1 MLALGIGAHAQVGP
15 PLAANPNSN
24 NGYGFVQSSGTY
36 APLSSSRTIWQA
48 GATLATN
55 AVSNA
60 VSLPFTFKY
69 NGKSYTN
76 IYISNNGYITFGSP
90 TTATTYAGLSS
101 DLTTVGNIYE
111 GAIAGFAVNLR
122 NTNTTTSEIAYET
135 VGSKFVVQFT
145 DLQGNSASA
154 AQAISFQIQLD
165 SSNNSVAIVY
175 GTCASGTATLTG
187 EVGLKGAESSDVNNR
202 TGTNW
207 TTSAIGTSNSSTMT
221 LGTSGAATI
230 PASGLTF
237 TFTPGTWLNAPT
249 SYATLPFTESFG
261 SWVNG
266 NSTADLPNATY
277 WRTWPSRGDNSWRA
291 SDISTSGFT
300 SASGWNTVLGG
311 ATVAAPAVA
320 PTARFHSYNTVGA
333 SGYMDLYVDLS
344 TGGAG
349 NRVISFDYIN
359 TSGTDKLDVL
369 LSTDGGVTF
378 NSLGASL
385 GVAAAWANKTFT
397 TSSTASTAIIRFLG
411 TGDNGST
418 DIQIDNL
425 TVTVSTTPPACTTIS
440 SPANAATGV
449 SINPTI
455 SWNSASLATSYIV
468 NIGTT
473 AGGTNVMNAVDV
485 GNVTSYTI
493 PVGTPLNYST
503 QYYITIFPKNAY
515 GTASGCTETSFTT
528 SVIPCPSVTAPAAAA
543 VGVSTS
549 AVITWSAVP
558 GATGY
563 RLTVGTTTNGTD
575 VLNNVDLGNLLSYTF
590 STPLNPA
597 TKYFYKVNA
606 YSASSTSASCSE
618 RSFTTICSASNVPYS
633 ENFDTTAVGSSTNTN
648 APTCWKY
655 LEPTGWAG
663 YGYVSTT
670 AFTSSPNGYYIYT
683 DTATTGG
690 GMLVSPQTT
699 NLTNGN
705 NRVRFSAN
713 GGGSGYTM
721 EVGTLSDPNDAATF
735 VAIGSPISLTTTMS
749 PYIVNIPAGTNQYL
763 AFRHG
768 GGSSRSIRL
777 DDIFVEVV
785 PSCLEPTAIVTA
797 NITNAGATIGWTA
810 PTTVPSN
817 GYEVY
822 YSTSNTAP
830 TATTVLDATNSVTST
845 TTSAPISGLSA
856 ATAYYVW
863 VRSACSTTDK
873 SVWSLMATFTTACNA
888 YVPSYTNDFS
898 TFPGTCWTLANGGT
912 PSTGPGTGTTNY
924 WVEDGFLNN
933 TSTGAARIN
942 LYSTGRAGWLISPV
956 FNLTAGGYQVKFN
969 YGITTYSGTGTS
981 AMGSDDIVNV
991 LMSTDNGVTWTI
1003 IQTWNAANAPSN
1015 TNNTFTYN
1023 IASTS
1028 NQVKFAVF
1036 GSDGTVG
1043 DTPDYN
1049 FYVDNF
1055 IVETAPTCLEP
1066 TAIIASNITAAGATI
1081 SWTAPATAPANGYEY
1096 YYSTVNTA
1104 PTATTTISGTS
1115 ATVSTPLS
1123 GLAAATT
1130 YYVWVRSV
1138 CSTTD
1143 KSVWSSNGTFT
1154 TSCVD
1159 ITSLNENFDST
1170 SSTGNILPNCWS
1182 KLVTGTSS
1190 NAYVQAS
1197 TVMSAPN
1204 NLYIYGN
1211 SATEPVIVKLP
1222 SITNLSTGNY
1232 AIKFKGRANYTA
1244 GGKIDVGY
1252 MTDPANASTFVTLG
1266 TYTTTSNTVIDDYY
1280 LAITGVPAGV
1290 TTLALRNAG
1299 SPAYS
1304 VLIDDL
1310 MYDLASSLGTSNVAS
1325 PSKENIQAYP
1335 NPFADVLNI
1344 SDISNVKSIS
1354 VVDISGKLVKT
1365 FDKPESALHL
1375 RDLNSGMYL
1384 VILNMKDG
1392 SKQTIKAIKK

>member
-1 MLALGIGAHAQVGP
+1 MKNNYIGLLRRNDSTGNP
-15 PLAANPNSN
+15 EKGTFGRFSSIRTKKTGGWLTGLFAAASLL
-24 NGYGFVQSSGTY
+24 
-36 APLSSSRTIWQA
+36 LSSSNAFAQTNISAYSFSKSIGATYTPITGGTKVFPSGTNTSYDNDISAAITLPTPFTYGGVTVNSVYISGNGFITFGAAPSGTSYSPLSTLGSTTGAIAAFGQDGASSTATGAVPEVRYQDLGTEFVVQYQDHANYNNRTTERLNFQIRLNYLTGAINIVYGDCTNPGTSTTGTTPQVGIRGNSTTYATNVNPLMIGNVPTGSTCDWSKAVTGNAETSTMLFSGTANVNVKIPNGLQYTWTPSTQLPVRTFTA
-48 GATLATN
+48 TTAVTNVGATLNWTAPTGAT
-55 AVSNA
+55 A
-60 VSLPFTFKY
+60 Y
-69 NGKSYTN
+69 N
-76 IYISNNGYITFGSP
+76 
-90 TTATTYAGLSS
+90 
-101 DLTTVGNIYE
+101 
-111 GAIAGFAVNLR
+111 
-122 NTNTTTSEIAYET
+122 
-135 VGSKFVVQFT
+135 
-145 DLQGNSASA
+145 
-154 AQAISFQIQLD
+154 IQYRAL
-165 SSNNSVAIVY
+165 
-175 GTCASGTATLTG
+175 GTCDWTNFSGNPVSTTTATLTG
-187 EVGLKGAESSDVNNR
+187 LTQNTTYQVQVQALNGTVQSTYSHIPNLAGTGNGYATAGSFTTAYNCASTVTGLTSS
-202 TGTNW
+202 
-207 TTSAIGTSNSSTMT
+207 ALAPNS
-221 LGTSGAATI
+221 ATI
-230 PASGLTF
+230 SWTAST
-237 TFTPGTWLNAPT
+237 TAPG
-249 SYATLPFTESFG
+249 
-261 SWVNG
+261 
-266 NSTADLPNATY
+266 
-277 WRTWPSRGDNSWRA
+277 
-291 SDISTSGFT
+291 
-300 SASGWNTVLGG
+300 
-311 ATVAAPAVA
+311 
-320 PTARFHSYNTVGA
+320 
-333 SGYMDLYVDLS
+333 SGYEYYYS
-344 TGGAG
+344 
-349 NRVISFDYIN
+349 
-359 TSGTDKLDVL
+359 
-369 LSTDGGVTF
+369 
-378 NSLGASL
+378 
-385 GVAAAWANKTFT
+385 
-397 TSSTASTAIIRFLG
+397 TSSTAP
-411 TGDNGST
+411 
-418 DIQIDNL
+418 
-425 TVTVSTTPPACTTIS
+425 TVTTTPSGSVGAGIVTANLSGLTPSTQYYYWVRGNCNGTDKGVWSSSANFTTLGLCPTVS
-440 SPANAATGV
+440 SPSANATGV
-449 SINPTI
+449 SLNPTI
-455 SWNSASLATSYIV
+455 TW
-468 NIGTT
+468 
-473 AGGTNVMNAVDV
+473 
-485 GNVTSYTI
+485 
-493 PVGTPLNYST
+493 
-503 QYYITIFPKNAY
+503 
-515 GTASGCTETSFTT
+515 
-528 SVIPCPSVTAPAAAA
+528 
-543 VGVSTS
+543 
-549 AVITWSAVP
+549 AVIN

-563 RLTVGTTTNGTD
+563 KIKVGTTSGANNIVDAD
-575 VLNNVDLGNLLSYTF
+575 VAGGSSNSYPITATLNNATTYYYSVTAYTA
-590 STPLNPA
+590 TTAAPA
-597 TKYFYKVNA
+597 TP
-606 YSASSTSASCSE
+606 CSI
-618 RSFTTICSASNVPYS
+618 RMFTTICSASNVPYS

-763 AFRHG
+763 AFRHNG
-768 GGSSRSIRL
+768 GGTYRSVRL
-777 DDIFVEVV
+777 DDINVEVI
-785 PSCLEPTAIVTA
+785 PSCVEPTSIVA
-797 NITNAGATIGWTA
+797 SNITSSGATIAWTA
-810 PTTVPSN
+810 PATAPAN
-817 GYEVY
+817 GYEYY
-822 YSTSNTAP
+822 YSTTNTAP
-830 TATTVLDATNSVTST
+830 TATTAASGTST
-845 TTSAPISGLSA
+845 TTSTPVSGLA
-856 ATAYYVW
+856 ANTTYYIW
-863 VRSACSTTDK
+863 VRSVCTTSTK
-873 SVWSLMATFTTACNA
+873 SAWSLMATFTTACNS

-898 TFPGTCWTLANGGT
+898 TFPGACWTLANGGT

-1159 ITSLNENFDST
+1159 ITSLNENFDTT

-1325 PSKENIQAYP
+1325 PSKENIQVYP

-1365 FDKPESALHL
+1365 FDKPESTLHL
-1375 RDLNSGMYL
+1375 RELNSGMYL